1 MADRPD
7 VRPRKTWKS
16 TALPNTN
23 WKGLTM
29 TRLKTWLLS
38 GTMAVT
44 FALPALAQDAKE
56 TLIVAGPRTPE
67 SLELEYPATEAVH
80 EARKNIYERLLAYT
94 MKENQEGIMVE
105 DFDHLTGALA
115 ESWEVSP
122 DRTSITFHLAKA
134 KAANGDEFTADDVMW
149 TFKRGWA
156 IKGTFYWY
164 MHQMLKITD
173 YDKAFAKIDDHT
185 VKVTLPGTSPL
196 IERLW
201 VNNDIGII
209 DATETKKHLSDADP
223 WAQTYL
229 STHTASFSPYQ
240 VTKFSPGREVTYEA
254 NPNYYRGAPA
264 LKKILF
270 REMPVSSSRVAAL
283 QAGSIDLAEWLL
295 PRELNLLKT
304 AKGVKVWTVY
314 GNYIHRVEMNNT
326 MAPFTDRRVR
336 QALNYLVPRDQIS
349 KSVYFGTARETKSPV
364 SEIYPAYT
372 DAYFHYDYDLAKAKA
387 LLKDAGVEN
396 GFKTTLGYRTGDEI
410 EEQIAVILKTNFA
423 KVGIDVDLKKVPSST
438 LVDEYSKGTIPM
450 YFLRDMAI
458 VPDPAYVTNLWL
470 NSASMVDYSRFKST
484 DADALIDK
492 NLIATDEPSRI
503 ADMKKA
509 QEIIVDQAP
518 WIFLF
523 NPGYQLATRSSVSGV
538 SWYTPNGNAWFD
550 FSKN

>member
-1 MADRPD
+1 MTSLR
-7 VRPRKTWKS
+7 TW
-16 TALPNTN
+16 TLGGTLAAALV
-23 WKGLTM
+23 
-29 TRLKTWLLS
+29 
-38 GTMAVT
+38 A
-44 FALPALAQDAKE
+44 PALAQDAKQ

-80 EARKNIYERLLAYT
+80 EARKNIYDRLLAYA
-94 MKENQEGIMVE
+94 MKKNQDGIMVE
-105 DFDHLTGALA
+105 DFNHPVGSLA
-115 ESWEVSP
+115 KSWEVSP
-122 DRTSITFHLAKA
+122 DRTSITFHLADA
-134 KAANGDEFTADDVMW
+134 KAYNGDVLTADDVMW

-185 VKVTLPGTSPL
+185 VRVTLPGASPL

-201 VNNDIGII
+201 VNNDLGII
-209 DATETKKHLSDADP
+209 DATEARKHVSATDP
-223 WAQTYL
+223 TAQTWL
-229 STHTASFSPYQ
+229 STHTASFAPYQ
-240 VTKFSPGREVTYEA
+240 VTSYAPGREVIYEA
-254 NPNYYRGAPA
+254 NPNYFRGAPK
-264 LKKILF
+264 LKKIIF
-270 REMPVSSSRVAAL
+270 REVPTSSTRVVAL
-283 QAGSIDLAEWLL
+283 EAGAIDVAEWLL
-295 PRELNLLKT
+295 PRELNLIKT
-304 AKGVKVWTVY
+304 APGVKVWKVY

-326 MAPFTDRRVR
+326 IAPFTDPRVR

-372 DAYFHYDYDLAKAKA
+372 DAYFHYDYDLDKAKA
-387 LLKDAGVEN
+387 LLKAAGLEN

-423 KVGIDVDLKKVPSST
+423 RAGIDVDLKKVPSST

-470 NSASMVDYSRFKST
+470 NSASMVDYSRFKNT
-484 DADALIDK
+484 EANALIDK
-492 NLIATDEPSRI
+492 NLTATDEPLRI

-518 WIFLF
+518 WVFLF
-523 NPGYQLATRSSVSGV
+523 NPGYQLAARADVVGV
-538 SWYTPNGNAWFD
+538 SWYTPNGNAWYD
-550 FSKN
+550 FSKS